1 LKKVN
6 VFLFIA
12 LIGALSIGNAQI
24 KLPKLVSDG
33 MVLQR
38 DQTVNIW
45 GWASSNEKITIDFS
59 KKSYNTIADDKGN
72 WEIKLDSA
80 PAGGPYTM
88 TLRASNTITINDVM
102 LGDVWLC
109 SGQSNMELPMS
120 RVSPLYEEEIAN
132 ANNADIRYFE
142 VPKTYDFSEEK
153 TDIANGIWE
162 KVTPQTIEHFSAVA
176 YFFAKN
182 LNANYDV
189 PIGLINSSL
198 GGSPAEAWISEEGL
212 KKFPN
217 YAAEAQ
223 KFKDGNLIDSIE
235 QDDQARH
242 DNWYKTLNESDK
254 GVNEHWKAADFD
266 FSDWEQMQIPGFWAD
281 TPLGEKNGSVW
292 FKKQAEVPEKWL
304 NKPIKLLMGRIV
316 DADSVFVND
325 TFVGNTTYQYPPR
338 RYEIP
343 AGVLKEGQNTIT
355 VRVINESGRGGF
367 ISEKPYKMIL
377 DDKEIDLAGNW
388 SYKLGAEMPFLRG
401 QTFVRWKPE
410 GLFNAMIAPF
420 TPVTLK
426 GVIWYQGESNADTPG
441 EYQEL
446 FTTLIKDWRKKW
458 NQPDLPFLFVQLAN
472 FMATK
477 DQPEDSNWAR
487 LRDAQLKTLTVPHTG
502 MAVTID
508 IGEGNDIHPLNKKDV
523 GDRLAQA
530 AKNVA
535 YGENVVAG
543 SPVYDSME
551 IKGDSILIH
560 FKNTGN
566 GLVAEGGEPTYFA
579 IAGED
584 RKFVWAKAQIKGY
597 IIVVSSPE
605 VKNPVAV
612 RYGWA
617 DNPEGANVYNKE
629 GFPASPFR
637 TDEWEMGEMKSN

>member
-1 LKKVN
+1 
-6 VFLFIA
+6 
-12 LIGALSIGNAQI
+12 
-24 KLPKLVSDG
+24 
-33 MVLQR
+33 
-38 DQTVNIW
+38 
-45 GWASSNEKITIDFS
+45 
-59 KKSYNTIADDKGN
+59 
-72 WEIKLDSA
+72 
-80 PAGGPYTM
+80 
-88 TLRASNTITINDVM
+88 
-102 LGDVWLC
+102 
-109 SGQSNMELPMS
+109 
-120 RVSPLYEEEIAN
+120 
-132 ANNADIRYFE
+132 
-142 VPKTYDFSEEK
+142 
-153 TDIANGIWE
+153 
-162 KVTPQTIEHFSAVA
+162 
-176 YFFAKN
+176 
-182 LNANYDV
+182 
-189 PIGLINSSL
+189 
-198 GGSPAEAWISEEGL
+198 
-212 KKFPN
+212 
-217 YAAEAQ
+217 
-223 KFKDGNLIDSIE
+223 
-235 QDDQARH
+235 
-242 DNWYKTLNESDK
+242 
-254 GVNEHWKAADFD
+254 
-266 FSDWEQMQIPGFWAD
+266 
-281 TPLGEKNGSVW
+281 
-292 FKKQAEVPEKWL
+292 
-304 NKPIKLLMGRIV
+304 MGRIV

-530 AKNVA
+530 AK
-535 YGENVVAG
+535 
-543 SPVYDSME
+543 M
-551 IKGDSILIH
+551 
-560 FKNTGN
+560 
-566 GLVAEGGEPTYFA
+566 
-579 IAGED
+579 
-584 RKFVWAKAQIKGY
+584 
-597 IIVVSSPE
+597 
-605 VKNPVAV
+605 
-612 RYGWA
+612 
-617 DNPEGANVYNKE
+617 
-629 GFPASPFR
+629 
-637 TDEWEMGEMKSN
+637 